1 MSKCGERIR
10 EMRTANNWDVR
21 DLAPMVGTSIASISR
36 WENGVNMPKAKDI
49 EAMAKIFNVNPVWL
63 MGLDDVPKYV
73 VNNTESKPIPVV
85 GAIAAG
91 QPITASEY
99 IESYEYVDED
109 SSVDFC
115 LRVRGDSMKN
125 ARIHDGD
132 IVYVRKQSD
141 VDSGEIAVVLINDED
156 ATLKRVIK
164 DEKGVVLMP
173 ENPDYSPMIFR
184 KSDMKNVK
192 ILGKVMAVK
201 FEV

>member
-1 MSKCGERIR
+1 MSKCGERIK
-10 EMRTANNWDVR
+10 EMREAHSWKVR
-21 DLAPMVGTSIASISR
+21 DLAPMVGTSIASLSR
-36 WENGVNMPKAKDI
+36 WESGINMPKAKEI
-49 EAMAKIFNVNPVWL
+49 KAMAKIFNVNPVWL

-99 IESYEYVDED
+99 IESYEYVEEG

-125 ARIHDGD
+125 ARIYDGD

-164 DEKGVVLMP
+164 DENGIILMP
-173 ENPDYSPMIFR
+173 ENPEYLPMIFR
-184 KSDMKNVK
+184 KSGMKDVK
-192 ILGKVMAVK
+192 ILGKVIAVK